1 MPDNGKDDGLFGPD
15 SVTWKVVAHPGTIIG
30 GLRAL
35 LVQSFHPLALAG
47 VVQHSDYLERPLD
60 RLKRTAYY
68 VAATCFGDTATA
80 QAAAAH
86 VKKLHRKVRGVD
98 PVTNQPYSAE
108 DPDTQLWV
116 HCVEVHSY
124 LAAYRVFGDGLTPQE
139 EDRYLAESAQRAAL
153 LDVPPERV
161 PSSVAQMR
169 EYWAG
174 VRSQLVVSD
183 DTRAT
188 IRFVTRPPLTRD
200 LAAVYP
206 GLLVLANAAV
216 AITPSDLRRLAGIDR
231 SRARDAAAI
240 AAARP
245 LVLSLKLPGIRN
257 VQGYL
262 YGGRTREL
270 ALRAQQRFDEHGR
283 PRSQSP
289 GGPVAAA

>member
-1 MPDNGKDDGLFGPD
+1 MPAAMRDDGLFGPD
-15 SVTWKVVAHPGTIIG
+15 SVTWKVVAHPGTIVG

-80 QAAAAH
+80 EAAAAH
-86 VKKLHRKVRGVD
+86 VKRLHRKVRGTD
-98 PVTNQPYSAE
+98 PVTNRPYSAE
-108 DPDTQLWV
+108 DPETQLWV

-124 LAAYRVFGDGLTPQE
+124 LAAYRVFGDPLSREE
-139 EDRYLAESAQRAAL
+139 EDRYLAESARRAAL
-153 LDVPPERV
+153 LDVPLERV
-161 PSSVAQMR
+161 PSSVEQMR
-169 EYWAG
+169 EYFDG
-174 VRSQLVVSD
+174 VRSRLVVSD

-206 GLLVLANAAV
+206 GLLVLSSAAL
-216 AITPSDLRRLAGIDR
+216 AITPRELRRLASINRPSAADG
-231 SRARDAAAI
+231 AAI

-245 LVLSLKLPGIRN
+245 LVASLKLPGIRRI
-257 VQGYL
+257 QGYL
-262 YGGRTREL
+262 YGRRTREL
-270 ALRAQQRFDEHGR
+270 AFQAQQRVEEDRRSHAPAGR
-283 PRSQSP
+283 
-289 GGPVAAA
+289 GPVAA

>member
-1 MPDNGKDDGLFGPD
+1 MPGANADDGLFGPD
-15 SVTWKVVAHPGTIIG
+15 SVTWRVVGHPGTIIG

-35 LVQSFHPLALAG
+35 LIQSFHPLALAG

-68 VAATCFGDTATA
+68 VTATCFGDTKTA
-80 QAAAAH
+80 HNAAAH
-86 VKKLHRKVRGVD
+86 VKRLHRKVRGID
-98 PVTNQPYSAE
+98 PVTDQPYSAE
-108 DPDTQLWV
+108 NPDTQLWV

-124 LAAYRVFGDGLTPQE
+124 LAAYRVFGTRLTAE
-139 EDRYLAESAQRAAL
+139 EQDRFLAESARRAAL
-153 LDVPPERV
+153 LNVPLERV

-169 EYWAG
+169 EYFAG

-183 DTRAT
+183 DTHAT

-216 AITPSDLRRLAGIDR
+216 AITPGDLRRLAGFDR
-231 SRARDAAAI
+231 SRAADAAAI
-240 AAARP
+240 TAARP
-245 LVLSLKLPGIRN
+245 LVASLKLPGVRR

-262 YGGRTREL
+262 YGSGTREL
-270 ALRAQQRFDEHGR
+270 ALRAQQRIAEHE
-283 PRSQSP
+283 RSL
-289 GGPVAAA
+289 AA